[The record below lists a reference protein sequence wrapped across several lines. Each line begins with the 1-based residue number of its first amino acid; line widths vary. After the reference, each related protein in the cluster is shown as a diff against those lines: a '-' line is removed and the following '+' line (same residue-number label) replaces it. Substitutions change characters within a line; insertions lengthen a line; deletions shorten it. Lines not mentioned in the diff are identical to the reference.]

1 MRRRTSSSNRK
12 PSVVSL
18 AATLQRQAIPCCAG
32 NGVMDAIL
40 LIPWDAPS
48 LLAPKNLTPST
59 VSSAANATNE
69 SGGEAE
75 IAGGGGVRRGA
86 ATRSLRSGRGV
97 AHSGTAAS
105 GLVGVWR
112 RLS

>member
-1 MRRRTSSSNRK
+1 
-12 PSVVSL
+12 
-18 AATLQRQAIPCCAG
+18 
-32 NGVMDAIL
+32 MDAIL

-75 IAGGGGVRRGA
+75 IAGGGEDAAWGRDAEFTEHSRGV
-86 ATRSLRSGRGV
+86 SQRSG
-97 AHSGTAAS
+97 AKNSLEDS
-105 GLVGVWR
+105 L
-112 RLS
+112 LSKSSVTQR

>member
-1 MRRRTSSSNRK
+1 
-12 PSVVSL
+12 
-18 AATLQRQAIPCCAG
+18 
-32 NGVMDAIL
+32 MDAIL

-75 IAGGGGVRRGA
+75 PTVGSGLSGGA
-86 ATRSLRSGRGV
+86 AAHSLRSVSGA
-97 AHSGTAAS
+97 AHSGAPRAAA
-105 GLVGVWR
+105 GRIGWKWALRGV
-112 RLS
+112 